1 MEKNVNLVPFLRKGL
16 SQYIKDGQTTQGS
29 RAVIDF
35 TVEVEGTKAKNA
47 PSGLPSGFSAVKSL
61 SLVGPADVKQ
71 VNPGIISH
79 FYPPAV
85 NTQRFNPTT
94 MPFMEF
100 YEADFPWRYTPLPA
114 VGNQCASWLVLVA
127 VNEEEYTIVTKEGK
141 KHVEFNLSAD
151 RYNKVFPSVE
161 LHSKL
166 AHVQLEEGDDEE
178 GIARLLCASDL
189 ERGKHVTVFLL
200 PAFETGRRG
209 GLNEDSEGV
218 DIGKRSWE
226 DGATKFPIYYHWSF
240 YADDQSGTFEML
252 ANKLDMAPKKAY
264 ETMEANL
271 TVDIV
276 ESGLKDDGLQNWRDA
291 HKEYVIDVP
300 VALNLAMGE
309 KKDAALREE
318 PQTLPQHYKNKL
330 KEELLLNPVFV
341 ENTKG
346 RLPQDEDPWVVPPV
360 YGARH
365 MLSENLDGD
374 GVVPEVNLTLRH
386 RIAAGMGASVV
397 KENQEAFVHRAWQ
410 KVEKI
415 NELNQKLRE
424 YYQMHEVEL
433 KAEERLSKEAKRLR
447 DYVGK
452 HKLPRSRFKLITSD
466 ALPRVLSTSK
476 LARRNNI
483 SLEQVRST
491 VSNGLQS
498 VGATQR
504 IIGITPEELT
514 QLFDY
519 ETWYD
524 IIDSEAFNELIAN
537 EMMQPYL
544 TQFNWLHYLMMPLFN
559 KTTKTIDA
567 VTPKQYNPLLNP
579 FLISPECSELSDWIL
594 GCVPGDTHTLNYYYD
609 ALEKGLICA
618 VTGFQRTNVFNSADY
633 IAADNSTIDKAVYP
647 VTLNVSLD
655 GKAYHGYIM
664 DAGLYRNFCSN
675 NSKYGFTEK
684 DGKAKP
690 YLAFEYHDT
699 SGGSVKKE
707 TKYVFLFPSD
717 TEGLVFKKIF
727 FSKKNKN
734 TLIGESEYE
743 FKYEDGKCK
752 PVSTHSSPYG
762 QFVTYK
768 PDCFTNSYNFQ
779 AAIEKLADT
788 PEKKFAYHSPGKV
801 FVDVD
806 YKDAKKN
813 SKIWRFVVEAD
824 PEWGVS
830 LDGTKPNVNKTIFKK
845 QLACFKEMS
854 PFLEEYW
861 PKTPH
866 EARIVLNSLRMENVV
881 SPSAFGLDLNLS
893 EKEQLYNAIAD
904 QLDPKNHRF
913 NNYVEKVEIKKEKE
927 EPPISIPDLEKE
939 KQDTVKALVKKY
951 GYTEQAQLDR
961 VMNQIR
967 KGKLSKYPVM
977 IYPEYLDPTFFY
989 LRELSQDY
997 VAPCSGALANNSVT
1011 VLQSNPVFEEAFLM
1025 GMNTE
1030 MGQEL
1035 LWREYPTD
1043 QRGSYFRKFWATSQ
1057 LPVKEKLNVEY
1068 YDIKEIPDWN
1078 NPLGQ
1083 NHVRSDAPMLVFAIK
1098 GELMQAYPHTNVC
1111 LTGYSGK
1118 TLYIMAQASMASWLN
1133 EDTYLVGFE
1142 GLTVG
1147 QVNGLYLTFQE
1158 EVTSLEFEKNSKFD
1172 EKVAGSDDS
1181 AALASELINDPS
1193 VFLLPINNN

>member
-1 MEKNVNLVPFLRKGL
+1 MENSINIVPFLRKGL
-16 SQYIKDGQTTQGS
+16 SQYIESGKDTKGS

-35 TVEVEGTKAKNA
+35 TVEVKGTKAEKASADLGND
-47 PSGLPSGFSAVKSL
+47 FSILKSL

-100 YEADFPWRYTPLPA
+100 YEADFPWRYTPLAA
-114 VGNQCASWLVLVA
+114 VDNQCSPWLVLVA
-127 VNEEEYTIVTKEGK
+127 VNEEEYKIVTKEGK

-151 RYNKVFPSVE
+151 RYNKVFPSVD

-166 AHVQLEEGDDEE
+166 AHVQLDEKEDEE

-189 ERGKHVTVFLL
+189 ESGKHVTVFLL
-200 PAFETGRRG
+200 PAFETGRRSSLG
-209 GLNEDSEGV
+209 EGYENV
-218 DIGKRSWE
+218 DIGKLSWE
-226 DGATKFPIYYHWSF
+226 DGATKFPVYYHWSF
-240 YADDQSGTFEML
+240 YTDFQTGTFKML
-252 ANKLDMAPKKAY
+252 ANKLDMAPAKAY
-264 ETMEANL
+264 ETMQANL

-276 ESGLKDDGLQNWRDA
+276 ESGLQDDGLQDKRDA
-291 HKEYVIDVP
+291 HEEYVIDVP

-318 PQTLPQHYKNKL
+318 PQHYKNKL

-341 ENTKG
+341 ENTQG

-365 MLSENLDGD
+365 LLSENLDGK

-514 QLFDY
+514 QLFDH
-519 ETWYD
+519 ETWLD
-524 IIDSEAFNELIAN
+524 LIESEDFNEMIAN

-544 TQFNWLHYLMMPLFN
+544 TQYNWLHYLMMPFFN
-559 KTTKTIDA
+559 KITKTIDA
-567 VTPKQYNPLLNP
+567 VTPKQYNPLMNP
-579 FLISPECSELSDWIL
+579 FLILPECSELSDWIF
-594 GCVPGDTHTLNYYYD
+594 GYVPDNTHTLNYYYD
-609 ALEKGLICA
+609 ALEKGFIEA
-618 VTGFQRTNVFNSADY
+618 VTGFQRTNVFNSNDY
-633 IAADNSTIDKAVYP
+633 IAAQNSTIDKAVYP
-647 VTLNVSLD
+647 VALQVSVN
-655 GKAYHGYIM
+655 GKSYPGYIM
-664 DAGLYRNFCSN
+664 DAGLYKNFC
-675 NSKYGFTEK
+675 GQHHFVRI
-684 DGKAKP
+684 DGSAKP
-690 YLAFEYHDT
+690 YLVFEYHDT

-717 TEGLVFKKIF
+717 NEELVYKKIY

-734 TLIGESEYE
+734 TPRGESEYE
-743 FKYEDGKCK
+743 FKYIDGKCK
-752 PVSTHSSPYG
+752 PFSTQSSHLG
-762 QFVTYK
+762 QFVTYTHH
-768 PDCFTNSYNFQ
+768 CFTNSNFQ
-779 AAIEKLADT
+779 AAIEELADQRESSFHYI
-788 PEKKFAYHSPGKV
+788 PACPGRV
-801 FVDVD
+801 YVDVN
-806 YKDAKKN
+806 YKDVSKVKKT
-813 SKIWRFVVEAD
+813 WRFFIDAD
-824 PEWGVS
+824 PSWGVS
-830 LDGTKPNVNKTIFKK
+830 LDGTKPKVNKKIFKH
-845 QLACFKEMS
+845 QLKGFKELL
-854 PFLEEYW
+854 PFLEEKW
-861 PKTPH
+861 PLTPH
-866 EARIVLNSLRMENVV
+866 EANVKLSSLDMGNVV
-881 SPSAFGLDLNLS
+881 SLTDFGLDLNLN
-893 EKEQLYNAIAD
+893 EKMRLYNDLAD
-904 QLDPKNHRF
+904 QLNPKNHRF
-913 NNYVEKVEIKKEKE
+913 TNEVKKVVIKKEEE
-927 EPPISIPDLEKE
+927 EPLISTPDLNKE
-939 KQDTVKALVKKY
+939 KQDTIKTLVKKY
-951 GYTEQAQLDR
+951 GYTEEEQLKR
-961 VMNQIR
+961 VMAQID

-997 VAPCSGALANNSVT
+997 VAPCAGELANNSVT

-1043 QRGSYFRKFWATSQ
+1043 PRGSYFRKFWVASH

-1068 YDIKEIPDWN
+1068 YDIKEVPDWN
-1078 NPLGQ
+1078 KPLGK

-1111 LTGYSGK
+1111 LTGYSNK
-1118 TLYIMAQASMASWLN
+1118 TLYTIAQASMASWLN

-1142 GLTVG
+1142 GLKVE

-1158 EVTSLEFEKNSKFD
+1158 EVTSLQFEKQSDFE
-1172 EKVAGSDDS
+1172 EKVINSNDS
-1181 AALASELINDPS
+1181 AALAAAIINTPS